1 MIFVQLCPWGQVAYR
16 PIGVLYP
23 YSPIFVGN
31 TFDVHW
37 DSRVSSWFHAS
48 HRSPVAPRV
57 KICFG

>member
-31 TFDVHW
+31 AFDIQW
-37 DSRVSSWFHAS
+37 DGRVSRWFHNS
-48 HRSPVAPRV
+48 HCSTVAPSV
-57 KICFG
+57 KSSFG